1 MRHDVPELRE
11 SATGFA
17 GGYVMAKGAKKMAPV
32 WIFMGSENDHAV
44 MQETANV
51 LQEFGVSYELKLS
64 SAHRS
69 PKRTIALA
77 EKSLRD
83 GAKVIIAGAGAA
95 AHLAGVIAAH
105 TTLPV
110 IGVPVDS
117 SPLRGLDAL
126 LSTLQ
131 MPAGV
136 PVATMAVGK
145 AGARNA
151 AILAVQILALNDSRL
166 RAKLARYK
174 TALAKAVEAKE
185 RALQRPTKKQT

>member
-1 MRHDVPELRE
+1 MPKRKRE
-11 SATGFA
+11 T
-17 GGYVMAKGAKKMAPV
+17 APV
-32 WIFMGSENDHAV
+32 LIFMGSENDHAV
-44 MQETANV
+44 MRETADV
-51 LQEFGVSYELKLS
+51 LDEFGVSYELRIS

-69 PKRTIALA
+69 PKRTITLA
-77 EKSLRD
+77 EKAARN
-83 GAKVIIAGAGAA
+83 GTKVIIAGAGAA

-110 IGVPVDS
+110 IGVPLDS
-117 SPLRGLDAL
+117 SPLKGVDAF

-151 AILAVQILALNDSRL
+151 GILAVQMLALDDSRL
-166 RAKLARYK
+166 QRKLARYK
-174 TALAKAVEAKE
+174 IALAEAVEEKE
-185 RALQRPTKKQT
+185 RTLRKTMDKRR